1 MDNYNEEAKKLFQ
14 DLMKNINISPKSDI
28 DNVIDRMGEYGRVGK
43 SGSEWI
49 QIAKAELPNMYN
61 KFVLVD
67 TEYNNMLH
75 QIFRGIV
82 TQAQNNKY
90 YKLNSDRTSLQLYI
104 RQYEKALRD
113 AGKLKDLTEF
123 EEKRKQMG
131 IFNSD
136 LWN

>member
-1 MDNYNEEAKKLFQ
+1 MDNYNEDAKKLFQ
-14 DLMKNINISPKSDI
+14 VLMKNINISPKSDI

-49 QIAKAELPNMYN
+49 QIANAELPNMYN
-61 KFVLVD
+61 KFIQVNK
-67 TEYNNMLH
+67 EYNNVFQ
-75 QIFRGIV
+75 QIFRGTP
-82 TQAQNNKY
+82 TQAQNYKY
-90 YKLNSDRTSLQLYI
+90 YKLDSDRTSLQLYI

-113 AGKLKDLTEF
+113 AGKLKDLNEF

>member
-1 MDNYNEEAKKLFQ
+1 MDNYNEKAKKLFQ

-28 DNVIDRMGEYGRVGK
+28 DNVIDRMREYGRVGK

-49 QIAKAELPNMYN
+49 QIANAELPNMYN
-61 KFVLVD
+61 KFVQVD